1 MGNASRD
8 EVLAKVGTLPEYA
21 ADFERLFPDGLTEAN
36 LGRALAAYQSALL
49 SADSPF
55 DRWFYGGDS
64 LAPSETARRGFF
76 VFVESGCNGCHTFGN
91 EHAHFTDDGLHRTGV
106 EFASRQR
113 EASPPAELQIAP
125 GVVVPLAVNVPAPA
139 RNDLGLEELTGRPAD
154 RFRYRTPTLRNVA
167 LTAPYMH
174 DGSLA
179 TLEDVVAFYDTGSG
193 GDPDRDPRLQPLGLS
208 QDERQMLVAFLE
220 SLTGSNVDAL
230 SSDAR
235 STPIGERSATEE
247 AAGDN

>member
-1 MGNASRD
+1 M
-8 EVLAKVGTLPEYA
+8 
-21 ADFERLFPDGLTEAN
+21 
-36 LGRALAAYQSALL
+36 L

-125 GVVVPLAVNVPAPA
+125 GVIVPLAVNVPAPA

-193 GDPDRDPRLQPLGLS
+193 DDPDRDPRLQPLGLS

-230 SSDAR
+230 ASDAR

-247 AAGDN
+247 TADDG